1 VVRFVTVIQMIAS
14 LLAVPVGIGSAYT
27 FYRANFSP
35 ETTCQSL
42 RNGIIAML
50 DKGVDA
56 STRRILVRRD
66 VESFEKTCAAVD
78 PEATAAFK
86 ALLAAEKSPSVAAAP
101 ATKAQPNDAAPKEQ
115 VHKAEP
121 RPQATP
127 KQAATNA
134 QAPVAQNVRR
144 EPAVS
149 DTQWLDAVRQAL
161 VTHQPDARPVESSK
175 SRPMPPPT
183 APPAAAA
190 ASAPPATATPAPAVA
205 PTLPPPVAIAPV
217 PAQRNAAQ
225 PKDPDHP
232 VPPELIPS
240 SETVAT
246 TETKPDES
254 GRSRIG
260 KWISAIPLLG
270 PVVDNARH

>member
-1 VVRFVTVIQMIAS
+1 MVRFLTVIQMIAS

-86 ALLAAEKSPSVAAAP
+86 ALLAVEKSPSVAAAP

>member
-1 VVRFVTVIQMIAS
+1 
-14 LLAVPVGIGSAYT
+14 
-27 FYRANFSP
+27 
-35 ETTCQSL
+35 
-42 RNGIIAML
+42 
-50 DKGVDA
+50 
-56 STRRILVRRD
+56 
-66 VESFEKTCAAVD
+66 
-78 PEATAAFK
+78 
-86 ALLAAEKSPSVAAAP
+86 LLAAEKSPSVAAAP